1 MEHHARMTRWA
12 LLAAGLV
19 EAALMLV
26 AIVTVDWHDRTQILM
41 FLFAVLGYSIV
52 CLGLLALGAHVSRVG
67 ARVVAALDGGTGGLD
82 A

>member
-1 MEHHARMTRWA
+1 MSRLAVFGACAAEAVLM
-12 LLAAGLV
+12 LLAVLT
-19 EAALMLV
+19 L
-26 AIVTVDWHDRTQILM
+26 DWQDRTQVLM

-67 ARVVAALDGGTGGLD
+67 ARVVTALDRGTGEVD